1 MAIGRDCRAL
11 QDGIARGDGSLRGPL
26 AFAGEF
32 GGRAPRHRDHAMA
45 LRSALGVFLGIVAC
59 VAVWIATAW
68 PDGAT
73 AAMMGA
79 VLCCLFATQDDPAP
93 AILSFATWTGIAAVA
108 IGGLLFGVM
117 PLVHDFVSLALVLAP
132 ALILCGLLMTSPRT
146 LPVGLALGVNGN
158 ALLAIQDRYTS
169 EFGAYVN
176 SGIALV
182 GGIWLAALVTRL
194 VRSVGAEHGARR
206 LVAASR
212 TDLARAARRR
222 GRGDRT
228 AFAHLMLDRLG
239 LLVPRLAAAGPD
251 SDLAR
256 IDTLAALRIG
266 MNLVALRRARHGL
279 APGRSPPSTTPS
291 MRWRPITRGPAAR
304 PPTCC
309 ATASTRR
316 WPGSRRIPRTMTP
329 GATRSS
335 ASWACAGHC
344 FPKRRPPAASCSRG
358 RPPDGRYRPLRRL
371 RAGPA
376 ALGARRRPDQPRPAP
391 SDRGAGALPAGL
403 APAALR
409 PLPHPR
415 VPRRRRV
422 ARRPPDLKNR
432 DMTRA
437 LAFLGRFAV
446 TAAMLALAIVVG
458 TALWDYTSK
467 PPGPATGGC
476 GRRSSASPRTSRG
489 SCATSR
495 CATTSGSSAATCCS
509 ASIRTA
515 SPWRSGQAEAVVA
528 GRKANLVQA
537 EADLARYRQLSDNV
551 VSQQKLEATLA
562 AEQSARAVYDQA
574 VADRDLAKL
583 NLARSEVRASV
594 NGRISNLDL
603 RPGAYVGIGKAVMAL
618 VDGDTLH
625 VQGYFEETKLDRIHP
640 GDPVTVRLM
649 GEDHDVTGTVESIA
663 AGIEDRE
670 RSAGSSLLANVNPT
684 FAWVRLAQRVPVRIA
699 LDPAIDRDR
708 LTVGRTATV
717 VVHPG
722 GERPAVRPFE
732 GLRHLGLR
740 DGWEAL
746 KARLPATRG

>member
-1 MAIGRDCRAL
+1 MLPGWRQWLFALKISGAALLALGIALWIDLPRPYWAMATVYITMQPLSGATRSKALYRVVGTLIGVTAAVVMVPPLVNAPEVLTVALALWTAGCLYLSLLDRTPRAYLFMLAGYTAALIGFPAVTAPQTIFDTAVSRAEEITLGILCASLVASLVLPEPVGPVVAARIDAWLSEAGRWTGDVLSGGGEAPSLRARRLRLAAEAAEIDALSTHLAYDTSAQSRAVPLVQLLRGRMLMLLPVLSSLADRIAALDGLSGLTPELRGLLADVEAWSAKGAPATEADALLARIEAADRPLPARPSSRESWIALVRASLIDRLRELVAIGRDCRAL

-132 ALILCGLLMTSPRT
+132 ALILCGLLMTSPKT

-279 APGRSPPSTTPS
+279 PPRAVATLDDALDAVAAHYEGP
-291 MRWRPITRGPAAR
+291 RGPASDLLRDRIDAALAR
-304 PPTCC
+304 IEAEP
-309 ATASTRR
+309 AEDRDARR
-316 WPGSRRIPRTMTP
+316 DALLGLV
-329 GATRSS
+329 G
-335 ASWACAGHC
+335 
-344 FPKRRPPAASCSRG
+344 
-358 RPPDGRYRPLRRL
+358 LRR
-371 RAGPA
+371 
-376 ALGARRRPDQPRPAP
+376 ALFPEAP
-391 SDRGAGALPAGL
+391 
-403 APAALR
+403 
-409 PLPHPR
+409 
-415 VPRRRRV
+415 
-422 ARRPPDLKNR
+422 
-432 DMTRA
+432 
-437 LAFLGRFAV
+437 
-446 TAAMLALAIVVG
+446 
-458 TALWDYTSK
+458 
-467 PPGPATGGC
+467 PPGG
-476 GRRSSASPRTSRG
+476 
-489 SCATSR
+489 
-495 CATTSGSSAATCCS
+495 
-509 ASIRTA
+509 
-515 SPWRSGQAEAVVA
+515 V
-528 GRKANLVQA
+528 L
-537 EADLARYRQLSDNV
+537 LAR
-551 VSQQKLEATLA
+551 EAA
-562 AEQSARAVYDQA
+562 
-574 VADRDLAKL
+574 
-583 NLARSEVRASV
+583 
-594 NGRISNLDL
+594 
-603 RPGAYVGIGKAVMAL
+603 
-618 VDGDTLH
+618 
-625 VQGYFEETKLDRIHP
+625 
-640 GDPVTVRLM
+640 
-649 GEDHDVTGTVESIA
+649 
-663 AGIEDRE
+663 
-670 RSAGSSLLANVNPT
+670 
-684 FAWVRLAQRVPVRIA
+684 
-699 LDPAIDRDR
+699 
-708 LTVGRTATV
+708 
-717 VVHPG
+717 
-722 GERPAVRPFE
+722 
-732 GLRHLGLR
+732 
-740 DGWEAL
+740 
-746 KARLPATRG
+746 